1 MVTGMSILSGQAWDI
16 VQQAVIT
23 VLDVPSTQLEQGTRF
38 ADDLGADS
46 LAMVEIVEVSEEQLR
61 KLGIFVWVEDD
72 SLAGLTVLGDLVSV
86 LQNAK
91 EK

>member
-1 MVTGMSILSGQAWDI
+1 MSILSGQAWDI
-16 VQQAVIT
+16 VREAVFT
-23 VLDVPSTQLEQGTRF
+23 VLAVPLSRLEQGTLF